1 VAGNGV
7 ACFAVFAIGRDT
19 TSWRRG
25 AAQDG
30 RDSRVR
36 PRARGRVSLLW
47 LLFGGTAAV
56 MVGAAAVLAFTPVT
70 IHASTTTHELIG
82 LLAGLG
88 VMLLLNLL
96 FLRSA
101 LAPLRR
107 LTTLMGSIDLL
118 RPGRRIGEVG
128 WAGREVGQL
137 AHAFD
142 EMLERLER
150 EHRESARRAL
160 AAQEGERLRVAR
172 ELHDELGQTLT
183 AIALRAEAATD
194 NDRETLGEIA
204 EALQQSINE
213 VRRIARELR
222 PEALDDLGLVNALI
236 AMCGRIG
243 TAGGVWIER
252 EFASDLPELGADAD
266 LVVYRV
272 AQEALTNAVRH
283 ARASS
288 IALTLSHAGELV
300 TLTVCDD
307 GRGLPEPLEEGS
319 GISGMR
325 ERALLIHAQFEIR
338 ASDDGHGTVVRLRL
352 HGSSPGPA
360 R

>member
-1 VAGNGV
+1 
-7 ACFAVFAIGRDT
+7 
-19 TSWRRG
+19 
-25 AAQDG
+25 
-30 RDSRVR
+30 
-36 PRARGRVSLLW
+36 
-47 LLFGGTAAV
+47 
-56 MVGAAAVLAFTPVT
+56 VLAFTPVT

-82 LLAGLG
+82 LLVGLG

-107 LTTLMGSIDLL
+107 LTALMGSIDLL
-118 RPGRRIGEVG
+118 RPGRRIGDVG

-160 AAQEGERLRVAR
+160 AAQEGERLRIAR
-172 ELHDELGQTLT
+172 ELHDELGQMLT
-183 AIALRAEAATD
+183 ATALRAEAPTD
-194 NDRETLGEIA
+194 NDRETLAEIA
-204 EALQQSINE
+204 DALQQSINE

-236 AMCGRIG
+236 AMCARVG
-243 TAGGVWIER
+243 TAGGAWIER
-252 EFASDLPELGADAD
+252 EFDPDLPQLGADAD

-283 ARASS
+283 AGATR
-288 IALTLSHAGELV
+288 ITLTLGGDAEQVRLGV
-300 TLTVCDD
+300 RDD
-307 GRGLPEPLEEGS
+307 GRGLPDPLAEGS
-319 GISGMR
+319 GIPGMR
-325 ERALLIHAQFEIR
+325 ERALLIHALLELR
-338 ASDDGHGTVVRLRL
+338 TPDHGHGTEVRLTI
-352 HGSSPGPA
+352 PA
-360 R
+360 PRPSRTAR